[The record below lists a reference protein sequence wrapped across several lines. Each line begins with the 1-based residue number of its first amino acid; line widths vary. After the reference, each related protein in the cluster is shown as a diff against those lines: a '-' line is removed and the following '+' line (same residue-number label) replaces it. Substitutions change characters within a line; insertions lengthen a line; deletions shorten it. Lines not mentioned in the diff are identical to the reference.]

1 MLRSLRLGSLFGI
14 GIFVHSTFFLL
25 PLLLIAFSPG
35 QGLPF
40 LVFQLVLLPAI
51 FGCVVLHELGH
62 ALAARRY
69 GIHTLDITLYPI
81 GGVARLERLPERP
94 TEELLI
100 ALAGPAVNV
109 VIAALLTP
117 LLVVAFFLKGEVP
130 LTALEGVES
139 LGMQFLLSLWGANI
153 GLVLFNLLPTFPMDG
168 GRVLRALLS
177 YRLPP
182 VTATTVAVTVGRL
195 VIVTALGGLL
205 LFAPKVLAN
214 NPLLPA
220 VAVFVFL
227 AGQQELAGIR
237 YREALRQTPPAIA
250 VPVLRHGLFEP
261 TEMVMGPGFSGTT
274 LDQQA
279 GVGIHWHNGRPIST
293 FTLPT
298 E

>member
-14 GIFVHSTFFLL
+14 DIFVHSTFFLL
-25 PLLLIAFSPG
+25 PLLLIALSPG
-35 QGLPF
+35 QGLPY
-40 LVFQLVLLPAI
+40 LGFQVALLPAI

-81 GGVARLERLPERP
+81 GGVARLECLPERP

-109 VIAALLTP
+109 VIAVLLTP
-117 LLVVAFFLKGEVP
+117 LLMVAFFLKGEVP
-130 LTALEGVES
+130 LTALQGVES
-139 LGMQFLLSLWGANI
+139 LGLRFLLNLWGANV

-182 VTATTVAVTVGRL
+182 VTATTVAVTVGRV
-195 VIVTALGGLL
+195 VIVTALAAL
-205 LFAPKVLAN
+205 LFNPETLARY
-214 NPLLPA
+214 PLLPA

-227 AGQQELAGIR
+227 AGQQELAGMR
-237 YREALRQTPPAIA
+237 YCEAVRQIPPFIP
-250 VPVLRHGLFEP
+250 VPLLRHGLFEP
-261 TEMVMGPGFSGTT
+261 TEMVLGPGFSGTT
-274 LDQQA
+274 VDQQA
-279 GVGIHWHNGRPIST
+279 GVGTHWHNGRPVGT

-298 E
+298 ES